1 MRQISVIGASVADD
15 DLYRFAYHLGKELG
29 KRNVVVINGGRTGIM
44 EAVSRG
50 VREEGGISIGI
61 MPTYDGSDANPYLTI
76 KINTGMNWNRN
87 PIVVASGE
95 VVIAIGGAWGTL
107 SELAY
112 AKILE
117 KKIIGYRTHELEG
130 IIRVQSVEEVLNILR
145 EWGII
150 DR

>member
-1 MRQISVIGASVADD
+1 MIGASVADD